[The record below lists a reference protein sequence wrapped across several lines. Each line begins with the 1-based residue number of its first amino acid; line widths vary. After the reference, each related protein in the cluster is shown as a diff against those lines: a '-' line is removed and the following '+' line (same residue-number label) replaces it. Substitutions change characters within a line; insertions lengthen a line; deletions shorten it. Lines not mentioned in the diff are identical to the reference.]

1 MLRTLILTTAL
12 AAGAT
17 APAAAQSWGIGVGVE
32 YGPPVFYGPPPVIYY
47 EPPVV
52 AAPPPVYYGAPPVV
66 VAPAPVIEMVSPD
79 EVFDR
84 LDEAGYTDLAPM
96 AQRGRYYKV
105 RAVDPYGN
113 LVSLEISI
121 HSGEIENKYI
131 LESGYAARPAVVAPP
146 VVATAPPPPP
156 PARAAAPPPPAAP
169 SAAPPTSLR
178 DRLVVPEEPEDGDD
192 PLVIY

>member
-1 MLRTLILTTAL
+1 MMRTLILMAAF
-12 AAGAT
+12 AAGAV

-52 AAPPPVYYGAPPVV
+52 VAPPPVYYEPPPVV
-66 VAPAPVIEMVSPD
+66 VAPAPPVIEMVSPD

-96 AQRGRYYKV
+96 AQRGRYYNV

-113 LVSLEISI
+113 PVSLEISI
-121 HSGEIENKYI
+121 HTGEIENKYI

-146 VVATAPPPPP
+146 AV
-156 PARAAAPPPPAAP
+156 AAAPPPPPAPAAAPPPSPAP
-169 SAAPPTSLR
+169 SAAPPASLR
-178 DRLVVPEEPEDGDD
+178 DRLIVPEEEGED
-192 PLVIY
+192 PLVVY